1 MLNAMLSASSPV
13 SMPAVVESISNL
25 ARASATLVSVEE
37 PVPVRSPVAG
47 FHAYAIWI
55 ELSRARTRTVKKAA
69 DAFLAETR
77 LTCIFPHYLGDDTP
91 TNERSRLTVSILY
104 PSLSSDNLLPRFTN
118 RGFVRQKKENPKIR
132 IMEKN

>member
-1 MLNAMLSASSPV
+1 M
-13 SMPAVVESISNL
+13 SNL
-25 ARASATLVSVEE
+25 LRASTTLLSVEE
-37 PVPVRSPVAG
+37 LVPDRSLTEG
-47 FHAYAIWI
+47 FHACANWI

-104 PSLSSDNLLPRFTN
+104 PSLSFDNLLPRFTN
-118 RGFVRQKKENPKIR
+118 RGFVRQMKETPKIR
-132 IMEKN
+132 IMEKK